1 MFRKSSNNPWI
12 SPSGFLNTGSF
23 ASIGGTETVG
33 TRFQGMLGQTI
44 VCSNADALKASNT
57 SVGTL
62 YNGVYQLVKFN
73 SAIVRGQLVF
83 WDTLANNGLNDYE
96 VTSTV
101 TAATAF
107 RAGVALFTDA
117 SASGKY
123 GWIQVAG
130 LANCLYGNSPVG
142 TIGLAVIQATALDV
156 PLLTVATV
164 NTSADA
170 TVQLTEDLRA
180 YIGVAY
186 ETPAQNAVRRVLLST
201 GAFFPN
207 IVS

>member
-12 SPSGFLNTGSF
+12 SPSGNLNTGSF
-23 ASIGGTETVG
+23 AQIGGTEPVG
-33 TRFQGMLGQTI
+33 NRFQGMLGQTI
-44 VCSNADALKASNT
+44 VCSNADALKLSDS

-62 YNGVYQLVKFN
+62 YNGVYQLVKFS

-130 LANCLYGNSPVG
+130 LANCLYGNSTVG

-170 TVQLTEDLRA
+170 TAQLTEDLRA

-186 ETPAQNAVRRVLLST
+186 ETPAQNAVRRVLLSP

>member
-1 MFRKSSNNPWI
+1 MFRKSSNNPWV

-23 ASIGGTETVG
+23 AQIGGTEPVG

-44 VCSNADALKASNT
+44 VCSNADALKLSNT

-62 YNGVYQLVKFN
+62 YNGVYQLVKFT

-83 WDTLANNGLNDYE
+83 WDTLANNGLNDYG

-117 SASGKY
+117 NASGKY

-130 LANCLYGNSPVG
+130 LANCLYGNSTVG

-170 TVQLTEDLRA
+170 TAQLTEDLRA